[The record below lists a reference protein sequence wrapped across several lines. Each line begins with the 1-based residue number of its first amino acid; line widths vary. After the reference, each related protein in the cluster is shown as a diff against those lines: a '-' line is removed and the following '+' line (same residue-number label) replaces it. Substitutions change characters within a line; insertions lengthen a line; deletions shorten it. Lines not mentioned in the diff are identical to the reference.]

1 MNFYNKIIIKKY
13 IFLLLNPRL
22 DPKLLTDS
30 GIKCFDRFFK
40 YVNLKYNRLVQKRNY
55 FLTDNL
61 DLIGLDYLW
70 KIVTYA
76 NEDIVE
82 KAILLLKDIYIHL
95 GPQLKAEQ
103 SAIHADLISNCM
115 DRLRVSYDNLSILNK
130 QGGGSVKGRSSE
142 EKRMDDAK
150 AGQEV
155 TQILR
160 VLIVLREYL
169 NEFDANYL
177 CERIYPP
184 LSRASK
190 GISLKDNFII
200 VNWLEDKSSLLLND
214 SILFIS

>member
-1 MNFYNKIIIKKY
+1 M
-13 IFLLLNPRL
+13 
-22 DPKLLTDS
+22 DPQLLTDS

-76 NEDIVE
+76 NEEIVE
-82 KAILLLKDIYIHL
+82 KAIVLLKDIYIHL
-95 GPQLKAEQ
+95 GPQLKSEQ
-103 SAIHADLISNCM
+103 CAIHADLISNCM
-115 DRLRVSYDNLSILNK
+115 ERLRVSYDNLSILSLSSSK
-130 QGGGSVKGRSSE
+130 QSPPPTSTEADDSVAMRDEHHQAKLDE
-142 EKRMDDAK
+142 AK
-150 AGQEV
+150 AAQEV

-169 NEFDANYL
+169 SEFDSNYL

-190 GISLKDNFII
+190 GFLFNLLQII
-200 VNWLEDKSSLLLND
+200 
-214 SILFIS
+214 

>member
-1 MNFYNKIIIKKY
+1 M
-13 IFLLLNPRL
+13 

-40 YVNLKYNRLVQKRNY
+40 YVNLKYNRLVQKRSY

-82 KAILLLKDIYIHL
+82 KAIVLLKDIYIHL
-95 GPQLKAEQ
+95 GPQLKSEQ
-103 SAIHADLISNCM
+103 CAIHADLISNCM
-115 DRLRVSYDNLSILNK
+115 ERLRVSYDNLSVLC
-130 QGGGSVKGRSSE
+130 GGSG
-142 EKRMDDAK
+142 EKTVAGDEAK
-150 AGQEV
+150 AAQEV

-160 VLIVLREYL
+160 VLVVLREYL
-169 NEFDANYL
+169 SEFDNNYL

-184 LSRASK
+184 LARASK
-190 GISLKDNFII
+190 GK
-200 VNWLEDKSSLLLND
+200 
-214 SILFIS
+214 